1 MKRVLIVGISSFV
14 GSGIALYLRRHY
26 RIFGT
31 YARHRPKLDGIVSLR
46 CPLTPEAPIEALVA
60 LLKPDAVVYC
70 AGQVDNQRCERETKE
85 TLFLNVE
92 APARFAHAVD
102 LIGGRLVY
110 LSTSKVFSGER
121 GNYREDDVPRPL
133 GAYAATKFRGEI
145 ELHRY
150 ENTFILRLG
159 TIFGLG
165 SAHQKSALVSRIL
178 RQLWSKEPTG
188 FIFDEYRSF
197 LAVDQ
202 VGVAVGSV
210 LDTSLEAAGT
220 YHLSTGERDTYYTFA
235 CRLAQAFAGGHE
247 HFKQISGVEFS
258 GPQALSGGRRGADL
272 TLAGEQFRKT
282 FSVDFDSLDRSLEKI
297 RQQLATGT
305 Q

>member
-1 MKRVLIVGISSFV
+1 MKRVLIVGISSFI
-14 GSGIALYLRRHY
+14 GSGVARYLRSHY

-31 YARHRPKLDGIVSLR
+31 YAKHRPRIDDVTSLR
-46 CPLTPEAPIEALVA
+46 FPLGPEAPIEILVD

-70 AGQVDNQRCERETKE
+70 AGQVDNQRCEKE
-85 TLFLNVE
+85 PEEALYLNVE
-92 APARFAHAVD
+92 APARFAHAGDVR
-102 LIGGRLVY
+102 GGRLIY

-121 GNYREDDVPRPL
+121 GTYREDDVPRPI

-159 TIFGLG
+159 TIYGLG
-165 SAHQKSALVSRIL
+165 EAHQRSALVSRIL
-178 RQLWSKEPTG
+178 RQLWSREPTA

-197 LAVDQ
+197 LSVDE
-202 VGVAVGSV
+202 VGRAIGSV

-220 YHLSTGERDTYYTFA
+220 YHLSNGERDTYYTFA
-235 CRLAQAFAGGHE
+235 CRIAHAFAKSHE
-247 HFKQISGVEFS
+247 HFKQIRGAEFT
-258 GPQALSGGRRGADL
+258 GAHALSGGRRGADL

-282 FSVDFDSLDRSLEKI
+282 FSLDFESLDQSLAKL
-297 RQQLATGT
+297 RQQLSEGN